1 MEYVL
6 EHLDAVEST
15 NTYLK
20 QQADPDN
27 GKASVVLTEYQSAGR
42 GAGTNSWESEH
53 GSNILL
59 SIKVFPKSLPA
70 GRMFALSE
78 TASIALWR
86 TLSEYTDGISIKWPN
101 DIYLHDGKMA
111 GMLIE
116 NDLLGSNVR
125 KAIIGIGLNVNQ
137 TIFKSDAPNPVSL
150 AQALGREIE
159 RNEVLDRFLAEF
171 AMLYDMMEQGMYD
184 ALHKEYMQ
192 RLYRRNGSHKYA
204 DAEGTFM
211 ARIFD
216 IENTGHLILETDG
229 KERRRYD
236 FKEVRFVLQ

>member
-111 GMLIE
+111 GMLRE
-116 NDLLGSNVR
+116 NDLLGRNVR

-216 IENTGHLILETDG
+216 IKNTGHLILETDG

>member
-116 NDLLGSNVR
+116 NDLLGRNVR

-150 AQALGREIE
+150 A
-159 RNEVLDRFLAEF
+159 
-171 AMLYDMMEQGMYD
+171 
-184 ALHKEYMQ
+184 
-192 RLYRRNGSHKYA
+192 
-204 DAEGTFM
+204 
-211 ARIFD
+211 
-216 IENTGHLILETDG
+216 
-229 KERRRYD
+229 
-236 FKEVRFVLQ
+236 